1 MGTGKQAAELRAGL
15 SFLVAGYVLSQFY
28 RAFLAV
34 LAPVLKA
41 EIGVTA
47 SDLALSS
54 GIWFLI
60 FALMQIP
67 VGIALDKIG
76 PRLTASVLLGLGG
89 GGGALVFALAEGP
102 GAIHLAMALIGI
114 GCSPVLMSSYY
125 IFARVYSP
133 ALFGT
138 LAGAVIGIGSLGNIL
153 GAAPLAALVEA
164 IGWRETLVGLT
175 AITLAVALALLI
187 VVQNPPK
194 AGAPSGGGGSLLAM
208 LRIPGLW
215 AILPLMAVAYAPAAA
230 IRGLWAGPYLA
241 QVFGADAAR
250 IGTSTLVMAL
260 AMVAGNFA
268 YGPLDRIFGTQK
280 WVVFTG
286 NLLCAGALACLA
298 VFPDTGVWAAT
309 VLLAVLGFFGASFPA
324 IMAHGRSFFPP
335 HLVGR
340 GVTFL
345 NMFGIGGAGIL
356 QFSSGGFQRWA
367 QTRAESPSDS
377 FSALFVFFLVP
388 LLAGLALYLF
398 ARDSRP
404 EA

>member
-1 MGTGKQAAELRAGL
+1 M
-15 SFLVAGYVLSQFY
+15 AGYVLSQFY

-41 EIGVTA
+41 EIGASA

-54 GIWFLI
+54 GIWFLT

-67 VGIALDKIG
+67 VGIALDRIG
-76 PRLTASVLLGLGG
+76 PRLTTSVLLALGG
-89 GGGALVFALAEGP
+89 GGGALVFALAQGP
-102 GAIHLAMALIGI
+102 GAIQLAMALIGI

-125 IFARVYSP
+125 IFARIYSP
-133 ALFGT
+133 AVFGT
-138 LAGAVIGIGSLGNIL
+138 LAGAVIGVGSLGNIL
-153 GAAPLAALVEA
+153 GAAPLAWLVEA
-164 IGWRETLVGLT
+164 VGWRETLFGLSAVT
-175 AITLAVALALLI
+175 VAVATALF
-187 VVQNPPK
+187 VFVKNPPK
-194 AGAPSGGGGSLLAM
+194 ASLPSTGSGSLLD
-208 LRIPGLW
+208 LFRIPGIW
-215 AILPLMAVAYAPAAA
+215 AILPLMAVAYAPAAS
-230 IRGLWAGPYLA
+230 IRGLWAGAYLA

-268 YGPLDRIFGTQK
+268 YGPLDRIFRTQK

-286 NLLCAGALACLA
+286 NLLCAAMLGLLSAFPGAGIW
-298 VFPDTGVWAAT
+298 TAT
-309 VLLAVLGFFGASFPA
+309 ILLAAVGFFGASFPA

-356 QFSSGGFQRWA
+356 QFSSGGFERWMQGSGGPPA
-367 QTRAESPSDS
+367 AS
-377 FSALFVFFLVP
+377 FSALFLFFLVP
-388 LLAGLALYLF
+388 LAAGLALYLF
-398 ARDSRP
+398 SRDARSAR
-404 EA
+404 